1 MKNWQIGMTAGTFAA
16 LVLISGSVLGA
27 AGAATPDALASK
39 GALSLPNDAATL
51 LDDCKDDEIIGAERQ
66 SLCTELI
73 GNTQLPPA
81 VRAEALVHRG
91 IVMLDDGHVNL
102 AMADFEAAI
111 VLNPGDPVAHAY
123 RGEVLKARGQ
133 LKDALAAYDM
143 AIDLD
148 GNSADLLANRGDL
161 HRQLGARDKAREDFE
176 AALKI
181 EQDHDTAMAGLKALT
196 KAARRK

>member
-1 MKNWQIGMTAGTFAA
+1 MRNWQIGMTAGAFAA
-16 LVLISGSVLGA
+16 LVLISGSGLGTAQA
-27 AGAATPDALASK
+27 AAPDAIASK
-39 GALSLPNDAATL
+39 DALSLPNDAATL
-51 LDDCKDDEIIGAERQ
+51 LDDCKDDEIIGVERQ
-66 SLCTELI
+66 TLCTELI
-73 GNTQLPPA
+73 GNTQLPPS

-91 IVMLDDGHVNL
+91 IVLLDDGRSNL

-111 VLNPGDPVAHAY
+111 VLNPSDPVAHAY

-133 LKDALAAYDM
+133 LAEALAAYDM

-161 HRQLGARDKAREDFE
+161 HRQLGAREKAREDFE

-181 EQDHDTAMAGLKALT
+181 EQDHDTAIAGLKALT
-196 KAARRK
+196 RAAGRK